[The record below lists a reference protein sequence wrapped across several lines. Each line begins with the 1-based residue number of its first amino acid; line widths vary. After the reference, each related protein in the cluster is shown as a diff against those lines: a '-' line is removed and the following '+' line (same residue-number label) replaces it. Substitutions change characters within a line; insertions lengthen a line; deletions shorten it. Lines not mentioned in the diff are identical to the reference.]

1 MDNSFQVDMN
11 NLQEEI
17 IKNNTGTIVLVNN
30 FNLTEI
36 VIRFNILAYVLF
48 ILSLYGVYLF
58 FRLFLGRVLDYE
70 RHSKTPAKHYH
81 HLVDTFIYGTVLF
94 IFGNYSQCFS
104 WITTVSMFAGLLLF
118 AWIAELPF
126 CKCSLQSIKT
136 WDIKLKII
144 TLVAIIVIV
153 GCAVYHFYLAYEFKI
168 DENGNRLIIPFLIA
182 FIAICVFIFVSTIIV
197 YKYQN
202 MSFPNLK
209 KRVLK
214 VGARNKHFVMSRF
227 ELERH
232 NESVRELENQA
243 KLQQQQQQDVTEKE
257 LPNPEPQKK
266 IIDVSEVLFIDM
278 PRVGFHLHHWQIF
291 YYLAFFTRFDNPISQ
306 ICSGLVIGIFMHG
319 VAAYGFHD
327 LLEE

>member
-1 MDNSFQVDMN
+1 
-11 NLQEEI
+11 
-17 IKNNTGTIVLVNN
+17 
-30 FNLTEI
+30 
-36 VIRFNILAYVLF
+36 
-48 ILSLYGVYLF
+48 
-58 FRLFLGRVLDYE
+58 LFLGRVLNYE
-70 RHSKTPAKHYH
+70 RHNKTPAKHYH

-104 WITTVSMFAGLLLF
+104 WITAVSMFAGLLLF

-153 GCAVYHFYLAYEFKI
+153 GCAGYHFYLAYEFKI

-209 KRVLK
+209 KRVVR
-214 VGARNKHFVMSRF
+214 VGARHKHFVMTRF
-227 ELERH
+227 ELEQH
-232 NESVRELENQA
+232 NQSVRELENQVA
-243 KLQQQQQQDVTEKE
+243 REQQDVTDRAVPK
-257 LPNPEPQKK
+257 PENQKK
-266 IIDVSEVLFIDM
+266 MIDIDEVLFIDM

-319 VAAYGFHD
+319 VSAYGFHD